1 MHFRTRGEHGASRK
15 DNSAHVQRF
24 RTNWLCAECALS
36 GSDPVTAECCR
47 VSLPSASLSALCS
60 FTQKKKKKQLLH
72 THTFPFAA
80 DIVTKIVLLPPNSRP
95 CRADRFHSPNFSTL
109 HHADT
114 LRTRGGEEQHCYAH
128 PELEESW
135 KKKKQAE
142 PPTTPAF
149 GCTSATLK
157 DLTRAQ
163 KCHINTFR
171 GAALSG
177 ARR

>member
-1 MHFRTRGEHGASRK
+1 MRECT
-15 DNSAHVQRF
+15 DP
-24 RTNWLCAECALS
+24 CARAPS
-36 GSDPVTAECCR
+36 GSDPVTVECCR

-60 FTQKKKKKQLLH
+60 FTQKKTNSFKHTLFPSQLTSPPKLCCYHQIPAQAEQIASIRPISVHCTTQTRSEREEVRSSIVTRTRNWRKVGKKKM
-72 THTFPFAA
+72 
-80 DIVTKIVLLPPNSRP
+80 
-95 CRADRFHSPNFSTL
+95 
-109 HHADT
+109 
-114 LRTRGGEEQHCYAH
+114 
-128 PELEESW
+128 
-135 KKKKQAE
+135 QAE

-171 GAALSG
+171 GAAVSG